1 MGTGRWLVFEL
12 WSLFKSKTYIGWK
25 QQSRRL
31 SFKRIGKTMLSKFK
45 LKKGGNS
52 KAYVLW
58 LLLFAKKQSKFSYLF
73 NISLVCKCS
82 PLSVTAITREWVRY
96 KWRDLVKERKIDTVG
111 WSLSRCLEIGSIS
124 IPIQS
129 DNQFFIVFYHFCC
142 RKNVSFF
149 LTILIW
155 FYPPFPSFFRICQTL
170 KRVNLHQL
178 MQRRWCKET
187 NTVLTNINK
196 LGGNSQNFLCK
207 FLIFFVTLGLK
218 ILRL

>member
-58 LLLFAKKQSKFSYLF
+58 LFLFAKKQSKFSYLF

-142 RKNVSFF
+142 RKKCLSFTLF
-149 LTILIW
+149 W
-155 FYPPFPSFFRICQTL
+155 FGFIPLS
-170 KRVNLHQL
+170 LH
-178 MQRRWCKET
+178 
-187 NTVLTNINK
+187 
-196 LGGNSQNFLCK
+196 
-207 FLIFFVTLGLK
+207 FFVSVKPLK
-218 ILRL
+218 G